1 MNEEFAIKL
10 KTVIDQSS
18 MEKARQ
24 SVSDLAD
31 NLKSQL
37 SSLKIT
43 FSSAPAKTVEKVK
56 AEIVDT
62 TKSVEDLKRELADL
76 QNAPL
81 KWISTEG
88 MSPQNAASAQKSTMM
103 YVQERIAA
111 IEELERKI
119 QEAEAMATSAP
130 EANILPTP
138 QEAQETANTF
148 SIINKTTLKI
158 KNNFKDAFKSVLK
171 TGMAL
176 LGVRTIYS
184 AIRKSMSAYLAQN
197 EELQAKLNGCWYALG
212 SLFAPVLEWIIDK
225 FVYLVSLV
233 DAFVRSLGFAGVN
246 MSKYGKAAGKAA
258 KESKQLAGFDELNN
272 LNENDSSGGGGG
284 SGMNLKPVSDEALS
298 AFKSILALVG
308 AIGAG
313 IAAWKAASALNDLFG
328 WGLNPTQLAGIGV
341 AVGGIVLAI
350 SSLLNYLKD
359 PTWLNFGGII
369 TGIGATIAGVG
380 MIIGS
385 TPVIVAGVV
394 VAILGILAAFWPQIS
409 GFLDKCIAGVDS
421 AIEWI
426 HQNLTT
432 KFGVIGTLIGAWIE
446 TVLTIIKGFITTAKE
461 FLDDLFNGVR
471 SILDGIISIFRGDFK
486 GGITQILN
494 GIAQLIRGSLNT
506 IRNLVDTLFNAIKTL
521 VGNLF
526 SWVSSKTSNSIRNII
541 NNFII
546 NPINKVI
553 GWINSALN
561 FSTNGISILGKEIV
575 PAFSLNLG
583 TLRNIPTLDVGTN
596 YVPNDMLAQIHKG
609 EAVLPKAFN
618 EDQFANTEET
628 NELLRVLI
636 EAVES
641 KNFDVSL
648 DGRSLTRTVTRYQHD
663 MARELGGA

>member
-10 KTVIDQSS
+10 KTVLDEGSVGLV
-18 MEKARQ
+18 RQ
-24 SVSDLAD
+24 QIQT
-31 NLKSQL
+31 LKNE
-37 SSLKIT
+37 IT
-43 FSSAPAKTVEKVK
+43 ES
-56 AEIVDT
+56 
-62 TKSVEDLKRELADL
+62 
-76 QNAPL
+76 
-81 KWISTEG
+81 ISE
-88 MSPQNAASAQKSTMM
+88 
-103 YVQERIAA
+103 
-111 IEELERKI
+111 
-119 QEAEAMATSAP
+119 ATSAASNAKEGIGFDP
-130 EANILPTP
+130 EDLANANQYSARIAYIIAQINDLTE
-138 QEAQETANTF
+138 QVRMIDLGQAEGDVLKLEARIEQLREQLAKLIGESKEGTVVI
-148 SIINKTTLKI
+148 SKTTVTI
-158 KNNFKDAFKSVLK
+158 KNNFKDAFKSASKFVL
-171 TGMAL
+171 AL
-176 LGVRTIYS
+176 VGVRGIYS

-313 IAAWKAASALNDLFG
+313 IAAWKVASALNDLFG

-369 TGIGATIAGVG
+369 TGIGAAIAGVG

-506 IRNLVDTLFNAIKTL
+506 IRNLIDTLFNAIKTL

-553 GWINSALN
+553 GWINAEQTPSRHADN
-561 FSTNGISILGKEIV
+561 AG
-575 PAFSLNLG
+575 
-583 TLRNIPTLDVGTN
+583 
-596 YVPNDMLAQIHKG
+596 
-609 EAVLPKAFN
+609 
-618 EDQFANTEET
+618 
-628 NELLRVLI
+628 
-636 EAVES
+636 
-641 KNFDVSL
+641 
-648 DGRSLTRTVTRYQHD
+648 
-663 MARELGGA
+663 